1 MEKLKKIKIN
11 YNGEIKELKEE
22 LEKNYENIN
31 EKKKRNIMN

>member
-1 MEKLKKIKIN
+1 MEKLEKIKIN

-31 EKKKRNIMN
+31 EKKKGI